1 MTMNTQKLFNK
12 TLLVNTL
19 KVTATLFT
27 LLSSLYFSTASAD
40 TQCKTITKQ
49 IWAISL
55 SCRGWSS
62 PCYATSSGGYSSRN
76 GAKTFD
82 SIDSAQRFIR
92 QLSKSIQRMNPQVT
106 QFASEQ
112 HTPCT
117 EDE

>member
-1 MTMNTQKLFNK
+1 MIAFWL
-12 TLLVNTL
+12 TLCS
-19 KVTATLFT
+19 AFG
-27 LLSSLYFSTASAD
+27 SSVSTANTKCSASEI
-40 TQCKTITKQ
+40 KS

-62 PCYATSSGGYSSRN
+62 PCYATSSGGYSSRS

-106 QFASEQ
+106 QLASEQ